1 METAAPQDPP
11 VEPKP
16 TSDEQMNDSTSAAI
30 ASATPQPGMLDTADD
45 EGAINEAGGGST
57 TANNTNSFTSP
68 PNNQNNDGLGSGIRP
83 IFMGNLSHSAL
94 SSDVEHMFRNP
105 VSRGSS
111 YGTNGEE
118 KEEGMA
124 SEIAP
129 FDLDRVDMKRGYC
142 FVFMQ
147 EPKTIEEKN
156 RLEAYVGEI
165 NGMNINNVSNAL
177 RAEFARGDGRVK
189 RKEDERRK
197 KISPSET
204 LFVVNFHEETTKR
217 EDLQMLFEPYG
228 RLVRIEMKRNYAF
241 VQFET
246 VEEASRA
253 KDATNGGKL
262 DQSEITVEFVARRM
276 GEGGGRERGRR
287 DDYRGGRGGGY
298 RGDRYDERRDRGGRR
313 DDRGGY
319 RGDRDRDYRRRSRS
333 RSRSPGY
340 RRRSPP
346 RYSRRSRSRSPG
358 YRGSG
363 RDYDDRRTSDR
374 GGSRDYDRG
383 YERSE
388 RGYGDGGR

>member
-1 METAAPQDPP
+1 
-11 VEPKP
+11 
-16 TSDEQMNDSTSAAI
+16 
-30 ASATPQPGMLDTADD
+30 
-45 EGAINEAGGGST
+45 
-57 TANNTNSFTSP
+57 
-68 PNNQNNDGLGSGIRP
+68 
-83 IFMGNLSHSAL
+83 
-94 SSDVEHMFRNP
+94 
-105 VSRGSS
+105 
-111 YGTNGEE
+111 
-118 KEEGMA
+118 
-124 SEIAP
+124 
-129 FDLDRVDMKRGYC
+129 
-142 FVFMQ
+142 
-147 EPKTIEEKN
+147 
-156 RLEAYVGEI
+156 
-165 NGMNINNVSNAL
+165 
-177 RAEFARGDGRVK
+177 
-189 RKEDERRK
+189 
-197 KISPSET
+197 
-204 LFVVNFHEETTKR
+204 
-217 EDLQMLFEPYG
+217 MLFEPYG

-276 GEGGGRERGRR
+276 GEGGGRDRGRR
-287 DDYRGGRGGGY
+287 DDYRGGRGGY

-313 DDRGGY
+313 DDSYRGGY